1 MDPGF
6 YPHNLIPDTSQLSLN
21 LLVGE
26 NIVKSS
32 VIKLCPKSKE
42 KNLKI
47 VSDTVVSLDLLI

>member
-1 MDPGF
+1 MAPGF
-6 YPHNLIPDTSQLSLN
+6 YPHNLIPDTSLN
-21 LLVGE
+21 YPLFVGD

-32 VIKLCPKSKE
+32 GIKLGPKNKE